1 MSATWIRQHLN
12 GSLSPV
18 HAGPSFLSLPSSQV
32 TPNTFLQT
40 PCSAFELISL
50 PLSQRQDLYSIINPF
65 QSPHSPHKSIVTAYS
80 IPPLQSKKKKN
91 PSPTPTY
98 SSITSQCRILHLCFI
113 DLEHPHQPMY
123 SLLF

>member
-1 MSATWIRQHLN
+1 MSTTWIRQHLN

-80 IPPLQSKKKKN
+80 IPPLQSKKKKKSLPN
-91 PSPTPTY
+91 AHLLINYFPMPYFAPLLHRLRASPST
-98 SSITSQCRILHLCFI
+98 HV
-113 DLEHPHQPMY
+113 
-123 SLLF
+123 